1 MGRAAAPGH
10 TRRGPPPTPTGNRPP
25 ADGGEARAVRGA
37 RRRVPSRKE
46 RVKGGSAM
54 ARPGDVIEHPSF
66 GARMTFIETSAQT
79 NGDLLRVEVVLP
91 PGFSMA
97 EHVHPRQE
105 EQHEV
110 LSGTLRARVG
120 GHERDYKAGEGV
132 VGPQGVPHAWRN
144 PSDQQE
150 LRIVSEHRP
159 ASHTEHMLE
168 TGFAIAR
175 DFEAGKKGAAKHLL
189 RAAVLLD
196 EIKEDFYFTG
206 APLRALMAVF
216 VALAPIGRLLGY
228 GTGHRED
235 DDQAGTVRNGEGRG
249 LPSAAVVGSVAVA
262 TFILALLM
270 LRLRN
275 HSHGVE

>member
-1 MGRAAAPGH
+1 
-10 TRRGPPPTPTGNRPP
+10 
-25 ADGGEARAVRGA
+25 
-37 RRRVPSRKE
+37 
-46 RVKGGSAM
+46 M
-54 ARPGDVIEHPSF
+54 AQPGDVIKHPSL
-66 GARMTFIETSAQT
+66 GARLTFLKTSGQT

-105 EQHEV
+105 ERHEV

-120 GHERDYKAGEGV
+120 GWDRDYEAGERV
-132 VGPQGVPHAWRN
+132 IGPPDVPHAWRN

-150 LRIVSEHRP
+150 LRIVSERRP

-228 GTGHRED
+228 GTGNRED
-235 DDQAGTVRNGEGRG
+235 ADQAGAVKSGEGRG

-270 LRLRN
+270 LRWRN
-275 HSHGVE
+275 RSHGAELGR

>member
-1 MGRAAAPGH
+1 MGEGRPPLRARVGRAAPRGH
-10 TRRGPPPTPTGNRPP
+10 TRRGAPRTPARDRTP
-25 ADGGEARAVRGA
+25 ADGGEARAVRSA
-37 RRRVPSRKE
+37 RRRVSGRKE
-46 RVKGGSAM
+46 RVIAEEYM
-54 ARPGDVIEHPSF
+54 AQPGDVIEHPSL
-66 GARMTFIETSAQT
+66 GARMTFLKTSAQT

-110 LSGTLRARVG
+110 LSGTLRACVG
-120 GHERDYKAGEGV
+120 GQERDYKAGERV
-132 VGPQGVPHAWRN
+132 VGPPGVPHAWRN
-144 PSDQQE
+144 PSVRED

-175 DFEAGKKGAAKHLL
+175 DFDADKKGILKHLL

-196 EIKEDFYFTG
+196 EIKEDFYYTG
-206 APLRALMAVF
+206 APLRVLMAVF

-228 GTGHRED
+228 GTGYRED
-235 DDQAGTVRNGEGRG
+235 DNHAT
-249 LPSAAVVGSVAVA
+249 AV
-262 TFILALLM
+262 
-270 LRLRN
+270 
-275 HSHGVE
+275 